1 MFCKSFHSCNRIY
14 RKHFPSL
21 LTEGEQKD
29 LGCGAGE
36 DEEKQPRELHGAWQT
51 PLQGGKWDTKER
63 MFLEDTRYLMGTN
76 VDARQMLI
84 P

>member
-36 DEEKQPRELHGAWQT
+36 DEEKQPRELCMG
-51 PLQGGKWDTKER
+51 LGKHHCRVASGILKRGCFWKILD
-63 MFLEDTRYLMGTN
+63 
-76 VDARQMLI
+76 I
-84 P
+84 